1 MLISITELHIKNLWR
16 LPLFMK
22 FASLSAK
29 QSQSAKGNIKTT
41 ISLGWMRGYTITAW
55 ENIDSMMQFRNAG
68 DHKEA
73 MRIMR
78 KVASAYKSLHWE
90 SDEIP
95 TWKDVK
101 IKLAEIELKK
111 V

>member
-78 KVASAYKSLHWE
+78 KVASAYKSFHWE

-111 V
+111 I

>member
-22 FASLSAK
+22 YASRSAK
-29 QSQSAKGNIKTT
+29 QSQTAKGNIKTV

-55 ENIDSMMQFRNAG
+55 ENIDAMMQFRNTG

-73 MRIMR
+73 MRMMR
-78 KVASAYKSLHWE
+78 KVSSAYKSLHWE
-90 SDEIP
+90 ANEIP
-95 TWKDVK
+95 NWKEAK
-101 IKLAEIELKK
+101 IKLGEIELKK